1 MHNGGIRKLAR
12 KTKQGAEKTRNEI
25 LDAAEILFSER
36 GASRTSLEEIAR
48 AAGVT
53 RGAVYWHFRNKV
65 DLFEAMQDRVRL
77 PQEEIIEQMASLPEA
92 DLLDL
97 LKRTCMDVLRSI
109 AQDERRRRV
118 YGILLHR

>member
-65 DLFEAMQDRVRL
+65 DLFEAMQDRVKIGR
-77 PQEEIIEQMASLPEA
+77 ASCRERVCQYVYISVEA
-92 DLLDL
+92 VSC
-97 LKRTCMDVLRSI
+97 KNKTK
-109 AQDERRRRV
+109 
-118 YGILLHR
+118 